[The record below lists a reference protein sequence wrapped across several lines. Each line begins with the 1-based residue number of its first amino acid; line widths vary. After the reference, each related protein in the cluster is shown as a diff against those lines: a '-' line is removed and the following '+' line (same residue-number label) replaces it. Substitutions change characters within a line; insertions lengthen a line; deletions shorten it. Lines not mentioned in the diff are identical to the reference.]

1 MAQLYA
7 HSIRSA
13 SSYVFQPDPPTLA
26 IGRVQQSQIGE
37 RTMGTALAHML
48 RADAHTTADGPD
60 DNGTA
65 GPVASRSTAW
75 PAEDRAEPVRDQAAS
90 QPTSGSGPPARTRTV
105 SKEVHGT
112 ADRTRRPAV
121 RRSAR
126 RA

>member
-48 RADAHTTADGPD
+48 RADA
-60 DNGTA
+60 GTA
-65 GPVASRSTAW
+65 
-75 PAEDRAEPVRDQAAS
+75 
-90 QPTSGSGPPARTRTV
+90 
-105 SKEVHGT
+105 
-112 ADRTRRPAV
+112 ADAPDN
-121 RRSAR
+121 
-126 RA
+126 